1 MSTSA
6 RTTPPARA
14 ERTSR
19 WQRRLVGCYLE
30 LRVVPVL
37 LWSFSAITLGSAL
50 AWDEAGHVGWM
61 VAAWV
66 IGLLL
71 QGAVAHCVNELT
83 DWRSGTDRDPA
94 PRVLSGGSKVLRA
107 GLLSER
113 DLVWMGTGAAVLA
126 TGLGLVVAAE
136 RGWWLLAFGAV
147 GIVGAVAY
155 TLPPLAA
162 AYVPFAGEGVA
173 LLCVWACAVGGF
185 AVQTGSISAQLLLV
199 GASHAAFCISMLMFH
214 HYLDRGPDS
223 RARPPKRTTVVR
235 LGAAARAYGLAW
247 AGVAAASAV
256 LGTFIV
262 DVRLAPTAVA
272 GVVAVVLHARVHLD
286 DPVAVTQA
294 EAIVIGAGILAAITS
309 SILLAPTL
317 WWVALVPLVL
327 VPIEGIV
334 AARWLAPALARTP
347 PEPDVPDIPTATGA
361 A

>member
-1 MSTSA
+1 MNTDA
-6 RTTPPARA
+6 RVTPPTTA
-14 ERTSR
+14 ERAGR
-19 WQRRLVGCYLE
+19 WQRRLAGCYLE
-30 LRVVPVL
+30 LRVVPVM

-50 AWDEAGHVGWM
+50 AWDQAGHVGWM

-107 GLLSER
+107 GLLTER

-126 TGLGLVVAAE
+126 TGLGVVVAAE

-162 AYVPFAGEGVA
+162 AYVPFAGEAVA
-173 LLCVWACAVGGF
+173 VLCVWACALGGF
-185 AVQTGSISAQLLLV
+185 AVQTGSISAQVLLV

-214 HYLDRGPDS
+214 HYLDSGPDS
-223 RARPPKRTTVVR
+223 RAQPPKRTTVVR
-235 LGAAARAYGLAW
+235 LGGAARAYGLAW
-247 AGVAAASAV
+247 AGVAAATAL
-256 LGTFIV
+256 LGTLIV
-262 DVRLAPTAVA
+262 DVRLVPTAVA
-272 GVVAVVLHARVHLD
+272 GVVAMMLHGRVRLD
-286 DPVAVTQA
+286 DPKAVTRA
-294 EAIVIGAGILAAITS
+294 EAIVIGLGIVAAITS
-309 SILLAPTL
+309 GILLAPAL
-317 WWVALVPLVL
+317 WWVAIVPLLL
-327 VPIEGIV
+327 VPIEGII
-334 AARWLAPALARTP
+334 AARWLTPALG
-347 PEPDVPDIPTATGA
+347 PEVPDAATAAGA

>member
-1 MSTSA
+1 MNTDA
-6 RTTPPARA
+6 RVTPPTTA
-14 ERTSR
+14 ERAGR
-19 WQRRLVGCYLE
+19 WQRRLAGCYLE

-50 AWDEAGHVGWM
+50 AWNQAGHVRWM

-107 GLLSER
+107 GLLTER

-126 TGLGLVVAAE
+126 TGLGVVVAAE

-162 AYVPFAGEGVA
+162 AYVPFAGEAVA
-173 LLCVWACAVGGF
+173 VLCVWACALGGF
-185 AVQTGSISAQLLLV
+185 AVQTGSISAQVLLV

-214 HYLDRGPDS
+214 HYLDSGPDS
-223 RARPPKRTTVVR
+223 RAQPPKRTTVVR
-235 LGAAARAYGLAW
+235 LGGAARAYGLAW
-247 AGVAAASAV
+247 AGVAAATAL
-256 LGTFIV
+256 LGTLIV
-262 DVRLAPTAVA
+262 DVRLVPTAVA
-272 GVVAVVLHARVHLD
+272 GVVAMMLHGRVQLD
-286 DPVAVTQA
+286 DPKAVTRA
-294 EAIVIGAGILAAITS
+294 EAIVIGLGIVAAITS
-309 SILLAPTL
+309 GILLAPAL
-317 WWVALVPLVL
+317 WWVAIVPLLL
-327 VPIEGIV
+327 VPIEGII
-334 AARWLAPALARTP
+334 AARWLTPALG
-347 PEPDVPDIPTATGA
+347 PEVPDATTAAGA

>member
-1 MSTSA
+1 MNTDA
-6 RTTPPARA
+6 RVTPPTTA
-14 ERTSR
+14 ERAGR
-19 WQRRLVGCYLE
+19 WQRRLAGCYLE

-50 AWDEAGHVGWM
+50 AWDQAGHVGWM

-107 GLLSER
+107 GLLTER

-126 TGLGLVVAAE
+126 TGLGVVVAAE

-162 AYVPFAGEGVA
+162 AYVPFAGEAVA
-173 LLCVWACAVGGF
+173 VLCVWACALGGF
-185 AVQTGSISAQLLLV
+185 AVQTGSISAQVLLV

-214 HYLDRGPDS
+214 HYLDSGPDS
-223 RARPPKRTTVVR
+223 RAQPPKRTTVVR
-235 LGAAARAYGLAW
+235 LGGAARAYGLAW
-247 AGVAAASAV
+247 AGVAAATAL
-256 LGTFIV
+256 LGTLIV
-262 DVRLAPTAVA
+262 DVRLVPTALA
-272 GVVAVVLHARVHLD
+272 GVVAMMLHGRVQLD
-286 DPVAVTQA
+286 DPKAVTRA
-294 EAIVIGAGILAAITS
+294 EAIVIGLGIVAAITS
-309 SILLAPTL
+309 GILLAPAL
-317 WWVALVPLVL
+317 WWVAIVPLLL
-327 VPIEGIV
+327 VPIEGII
-334 AARWLAPALARTP
+334 AARWLTPALG
-347 PEPDVPDIPTATGA
+347 PEVPDATTAAGA

>member
-1 MSTSA
+1 MNTDA
-6 RTTPPARA
+6 RVTPPTTA
-14 ERTSR
+14 ERAGR
-19 WQRRLVGCYLE
+19 WQRRLAGCYLE

-50 AWDEAGHVGWM
+50 AWDQAGHVGWM

-107 GLLSER
+107 GLLTER

-126 TGLGLVVAAE
+126 TGLGVVVAAE

-162 AYVPFAGEGVA
+162 AYVPFAGEAVA
-173 LLCVWACAVGGF
+173 VLCVWACALGGF
-185 AVQTGSISAQLLLV
+185 AVQTGSISAQVLLV

-214 HYLDRGPDS
+214 HYLDSGPDS
-223 RARPPKRTTVVR
+223 RAQPPKRTTVVR
-235 LGAAARAYGLAW
+235 LGGAARAYGLAW
-247 AGVAAASAV
+247 AGVAAATAL
-256 LGTFIV
+256 LGTLIV
-262 DVRLAPTAVA
+262 DVRLVPTAVA
-272 GVVAVVLHARVHLD
+272 GVVAMMLHGRVRLD
-286 DPVAVTQA
+286 DPKAVTRA
-294 EAIVIGAGILAAITS
+294 EAIVIGLGIVAAITS
-309 SILLAPTL
+309 GILLAPAL
-317 WWVALVPLVL
+317 WWVAIVPLLL
-327 VPIEGIV
+327 VPIEGII
-334 AARWLAPALARTP
+334 AARWLTPALG
-347 PEPDVPDIPTATGA
+347 PEVPDATTAAGA

>member
-1 MSTSA
+1 
-6 RTTPPARA
+6 
-14 ERTSR
+14 
-19 WQRRLVGCYLE
+19 LVGCYLE

-50 AWDEAGHVGWM
+50 AWDKAGHAGWM
-61 VAAWV
+61 IAAWV

-107 GLLSER
+107 GLLTER

-126 TGLGLVVAAE
+126 TGLGVVVAAE
-136 RGWWLLAFGAV
+136 RGWWLLVFGAV
-147 GIVGAVAY
+147 GIAGAVTY

-173 LLCVWACAVGGF
+173 VLCVWACAVGGF
-185 AVQTGSISAQLLLV
+185 AVQAGSISAQVLLV

-223 RARPPKRTTVVR
+223 RAQPPKRTTVVR
-235 LGAAARAYGLAW
+235 LGGGGARAYGLAW
-247 AGVAAASAV
+247 AGVATGSAL
-256 LGTFIV
+256 LGTLIV
-262 DVRLAPTAVA
+262 DVGLAPTAVA
-272 GVVAVVLHARVHLD
+272 GAVAVVLHARVDLE
-286 DPVAVTQA
+286 DPVAVTRA
-294 EAIVIGAGILAAITS
+294 EAIVIGAGIVAAITS

-317 WWVALVPLVL
+317 WWVAIVPLVL
-327 VPIEGIV
+327 VPIEGII
-334 AARWLAPALARTP
+334 AARWLTPALARTP
-347 PEPDVPDIPTATGA
+347 PEPDVPDIPTTAGA

>member
-1 MSTSA
+1 MNTDA
-6 RTTPPARA
+6 RVTPPTTA
-14 ERTSR
+14 ERAGR
-19 WQRRLVGCYLE
+19 WQRRLAGCYLE

-50 AWDEAGHVGWM
+50 AWNQAGHVRWM

-107 GLLSER
+107 GLLTER

-126 TGLGLVVAAE
+126 TGLGVVVAAE

-162 AYVPFAGEGVA
+162 AYVPFAGEAVA
-173 LLCVWACAVGGF
+173 VLCVWACALGGF
-185 AVQTGSISAQLLLV
+185 AVQTGSISAQVLLV

-214 HYLDRGPDS
+214 HYLDSGPDS
-223 RARPPKRTTVVR
+223 RAQPPKRTTVVR
-235 LGAAARAYGLAW
+235 LGGAARAYGLAW
-247 AGVAAASAV
+247 AGVAAATAL
-256 LGTFIV
+256 LGTLIV
-262 DVRLAPTAVA
+262 DVKLVPTAVA
-272 GVVAVVLHARVHLD
+272 GVVAMMLHGRVQLD
-286 DPVAVTQA
+286 DPKAVTRA
-294 EAIVIGAGILAAITS
+294 EAIVIGLGIVAAITS
-309 SILLAPTL
+309 GILLAPAL
-317 WWVALVPLVL
+317 WWVAIVPLLL
-327 VPIEGIV
+327 VPIEGII
-334 AARWLAPALARTP
+334 AARWLTPALG
-347 PEPDVPDIPTATGA
+347 PEVPDATTAAGA

>member
-1 MSTSA
+1 MNTDA
-6 RTTPPARA
+6 RVTPPTTA
-14 ERTSR
+14 ERAGR
-19 WQRRLVGCYLE
+19 WQRRLAGCYLE

-50 AWDEAGHVGWM
+50 AWDQAGHVRWM

-107 GLLSER
+107 GLLTER

-126 TGLGLVVAAE
+126 TGLGVVVAAE

-162 AYVPFAGEGVA
+162 AYVPFAGEAVA
-173 LLCVWACAVGGF
+173 VLCVWACALGGF
-185 AVQTGSISAQLLLV
+185 AVQTGSISAQVLLV

-214 HYLDRGPDS
+214 HYLDSGPDS
-223 RARPPKRTTVVR
+223 RAQPPKRTTVVR
-235 LGAAARAYGLAW
+235 LGGAARAYGLAW
-247 AGVAAASAV
+247 AGVAAATAL
-256 LGTFIV
+256 LGTLIV
-262 DVRLAPTAVA
+262 DVKLVPTAVA
-272 GVVAVVLHARVHLD
+272 GVVAMMLHGRVQLD
-286 DPVAVTQA
+286 DPKAVTRA
-294 EAIVIGAGILAAITS
+294 EAIVIGLGIVAAITS
-309 SILLAPTL
+309 GILLAPAL
-317 WWVALVPLVL
+317 WWVAIVPLLL
-327 VPIEGIV
+327 VPIEGII
-334 AARWLAPALARTP
+334 AARWLTPALG
-347 PEPDVPDIPTATGA
+347 PEVPDATTAAGA

>member
-1 MSTSA
+1 MNTDA
-6 RTTPPARA
+6 RVTPPTTA
-14 ERTSR
+14 ERAGR
-19 WQRRLVGCYLE
+19 WQRRLAGCYLE
-30 LRVVPVL
+30 LRVVPVM

-50 AWDEAGHVGWM
+50 AWDQAGHVGWM

-107 GLLSER
+107 GLLTER

-126 TGLGLVVAAE
+126 TGLGVVVAAE

-162 AYVPFAGEGVA
+162 AYVPFAGEAVA
-173 LLCVWACAVGGF
+173 VLCVWACALGGF
-185 AVQTGSISAQLLLV
+185 AVQTGSISAQVLLV

-214 HYLDRGPDS
+214 HYLDSGPDS
-223 RARPPKRTTVVR
+223 RAQPPKRTTVVR
-235 LGAAARAYGLAW
+235 LGGAARAYGLAW
-247 AGVAAASAV
+247 AGVAAATAL
-256 LGTFIV
+256 LGTLIV
-262 DVRLAPTAVA
+262 DVRLVPTAVA
-272 GVVAVVLHARVHLD
+272 GVVAMMLHGRVRLD
-286 DPVAVTQA
+286 DPKAVTRA
-294 EAIVIGAGILAAITS
+294 EAIVIGLGIVAAITS
-309 SILLAPTL
+309 GILLAPAL
-317 WWVALVPLVL
+317 WWVAIVPLLL
-327 VPIEGIV
+327 VPIEGII
-334 AARWLAPALARTP
+334 AARWLTPALG
-347 PEPDVPDIPTATGA
+347 PEVPDATTAAGA

>member
-1 MSTSA
+1 MNTDA
-6 RTTPPARA
+6 RVTPPTTA
-14 ERTSR
+14 ERAGR
-19 WQRRLVGCYLE
+19 WQRRLAGCYLE

-50 AWDEAGHVGWM
+50 AWDQAGHVGWM

-107 GLLSER
+107 GLLTER

-162 AYVPFAGEGVA
+162 AYVPFAGEAVA
-173 LLCVWACAVGGF
+173 VLCVWACALGGF
-185 AVQTGSISAQLLLV
+185 AVQTGSISAQVLLV

-214 HYLDRGPDS
+214 HYLDSGPDS
-223 RARPPKRTTVVR
+223 RAQPPKRTTVVR
-235 LGAAARAYGLAW
+235 LGGAARAYGLAW
-247 AGVAAASAV
+247 AGVAAATAL
-256 LGTFIV
+256 LGTLIV
-262 DVRLAPTAVA
+262 DVRLVPTAVA
-272 GVVAVVLHARVHLD
+272 GVVAMMLHGRVQLD
-286 DPVAVTQA
+286 DPNAVTRA
-294 EAIVIGAGILAAITS
+294 EAIVIGLGIVAAITS
-309 SILLAPTL
+309 GILLAPAL
-317 WWVALVPLVL
+317 WWVAIVPLL
-327 VPIEGIV
+327 LIPTEGII
-334 AARWLAPALARTP
+334 AARWLTPALG
-347 PEPDVPDIPTATGA
+347 PEVPDATTAAGA

>member
-1 MSTSA
+1 MNTDA
-6 RTTPPARA
+6 RVTPPTTA
-14 ERTSR
+14 ERAGR
-19 WQRRLVGCYLE
+19 WQRRLAGCYLE

-50 AWDEAGHVGWM
+50 AWDQAGHVGWM

-107 GLLSER
+107 GLLTER

-126 TGLGLVVAAE
+126 TGLGVVVAAE

-162 AYVPFAGEGVA
+162 AYVPFAGEAVA
-173 LLCVWACAVGGF
+173 VLCVWACALGGF
-185 AVQTGSISAQLLLV
+185 AVQTGSISAQVLLV

-214 HYLDRGPDS
+214 HYLDSGPDS
-223 RARPPKRTTVVR
+223 RAQPPKRTTVVR
-235 LGAAARAYGLAW
+235 LGGAARAYGLAW
-247 AGVAAASAV
+247 AGVAAATAL
-256 LGTFIV
+256 LGTLIV
-262 DVRLAPTAVA
+262 DVKLVPTAVA
-272 GVVAVVLHARVHLD
+272 GVVAMMLHGRVQLD
-286 DPVAVTQA
+286 DPKAVTRA
-294 EAIVIGAGILAAITS
+294 EAIVIGLGIVAAITS
-309 SILLAPTL
+309 GILLAPAL
-317 WWVALVPLVL
+317 WWVAIVPLLL
-327 VPIEGIV
+327 VPIEGII
-334 AARWLAPALARTP
+334 AARWLTPALG
-347 PEPDVPDIPTATGA
+347 PEVPDATTAAGA

>member
-1 MSTSA
+1 MNTDA
-6 RTTPPARA
+6 RVTPPTTA
-14 ERTSR
+14 ERAGR
-19 WQRRLVGCYLE
+19 WQRRLAGCYLE

-50 AWDEAGHVGWM
+50 AWDQAGHVGWM

-107 GLLSER
+107 GLLTER

-126 TGLGLVVAAE
+126 TGLGVVVAAE

-162 AYVPFAGEGVA
+162 AYVPFAGEAVA
-173 LLCVWACAVGGF
+173 VLCVWACALGGF
-185 AVQTGSISAQLLLV
+185 AVQTGSISAQVLLV

-214 HYLDRGPDS
+214 HYLDSGPDS
-223 RARPPKRTTVVR
+223 RAQPPKRTTVVR
-235 LGAAARAYGLAW
+235 LGGAARAYGLAW
-247 AGVAAASAV
+247 AGVAAATAL
-256 LGTFIV
+256 LGTLIV
-262 DVRLAPTAVA
+262 DVRLVPTAVA
-272 GVVAVVLHARVHLD
+272 GVVAMMLHGRVQLD
-286 DPVAVTQA
+286 DPNAVTRA
-294 EAIVIGAGILAAITS
+294 EAIVIGLGIVAAITS
-309 SILLAPTL
+309 GILLAPAL
-317 WWVALVPLVL
+317 WWVAIVPLLL
-327 VPIEGIV
+327 VPIEGII
-334 AARWLAPALARTP
+334 AARWLTPALG
-347 PEPDVPDIPTATGA
+347 PEVPDATTAAGA

>member
-1 MSTSA
+1 MNTVA
-6 RTTPPARA
+6 RATPPTTA
-14 ERTSR
+14 ERAGR
-19 WQRRLVGCYLE
+19 WQRRLAGCYLE

-50 AWDEAGHVGWM
+50 AWDQAGHVGWM

-107 GLLSER
+107 GLLTER

-126 TGLGLVVAAE
+126 TGLGVVVAAE

-162 AYVPFAGEGVA
+162 AYVPFAGEAVA
-173 LLCVWACAVGGF
+173 VLCVWACALGGF
-185 AVQTGSISAQLLLV
+185 AVQTGSISAQVLLV

-214 HYLDRGPDS
+214 HYLDSGPDS
-223 RARPPKRTTVVR
+223 RAQPPKRTTVVR
-235 LGAAARAYGLAW
+235 LGGAARAYGLAW
-247 AGVAAASAV
+247 AGVAAATAL
-256 LGTFIV
+256 LGTLIV
-262 DVRLAPTAVA
+262 DVKLVPTAVA
-272 GVVAVVLHARVHLD
+272 GVVAMMLHGRVQLD
-286 DPVAVTQA
+286 DPKAVTRA
-294 EAIVIGAGILAAITS
+294 EAIVIGLGIVAAITS
-309 SILLAPTL
+309 GILLAPAL
-317 WWVALVPLVL
+317 WWVAIVPLLL
-327 VPIEGIV
+327 VPIEGII
-334 AARWLAPALARTP
+334 AARWLTPALG
-347 PEPDVPDIPTATGA
+347 PEVPDATTAAGA

>member
-1 MSTSA
+1 MNTVA
-6 RTTPPARA
+6 RATPPTTA
-14 ERTSR
+14 ERAGR
-19 WQRRLVGCYLE
+19 WQRRLAGCYLE

-50 AWDEAGHVGWM
+50 AWNQAGHVRWM

-107 GLLSER
+107 GLLTER

-126 TGLGLVVAAE
+126 TGLGVVVAAE

-162 AYVPFAGEGVA
+162 AYVPFAGEAVA
-173 LLCVWACAVGGF
+173 VLCVWACALGGF
-185 AVQTGSISAQLLLV
+185 AVQTGSISAQVLLV

-214 HYLDRGPDS
+214 HYLDSGPDS
-223 RARPPKRTTVVR
+223 RAQPPKRTTVVR
-235 LGAAARAYGLAW
+235 LGGAARAYGLAW
-247 AGVAAASAV
+247 AGVAAATAL
-256 LGTFIV
+256 LGTLIV
-262 DVRLAPTAVA
+262 DVRLVPTAVA
-272 GVVAVVLHARVHLD
+272 GVVAMMLHGRVQLD
-286 DPVAVTQA
+286 DPKAVTRA
-294 EAIVIGAGILAAITS
+294 EAIVIGLGIVAAITS
-309 SILLAPTL
+309 GILLAPAL
-317 WWVALVPLVL
+317 WWVAIVPLLL
-327 VPIEGIV
+327 VPIEGII
-334 AARWLAPALARTP
+334 AARWLTPALG
-347 PEPDVPDIPTATGA
+347 PEVPDATTAAGA

>member
-1 MSTSA
+1 MNTDA
-6 RTTPPARA
+6 RVTPPTTA
-14 ERTSR
+14 ERAGR
-19 WQRRLVGCYLE
+19 WQRRLAGCYLE

-50 AWDEAGHVGWM
+50 AWDQAGHVGWM

-107 GLLSER
+107 GLLTER

-126 TGLGLVVAAE
+126 TGLGVVVAAE

-162 AYVPFAGEGVA
+162 AYVPFVGEAVA
-173 LLCVWACAVGGF
+173 VLCVWACALGGF
-185 AVQTGSISAQLLLV
+185 AVQTGSISAQVLLV

-214 HYLDRGPDS
+214 HYLDSGPDS
-223 RARPPKRTTVVR
+223 RAQPPKRTTVVR
-235 LGAAARAYGLAW
+235 LGGAARAYGLAW
-247 AGVAAASAV
+247 AGVAAATAL
-256 LGTFIV
+256 LGTLIV
-262 DVRLAPTAVA
+262 DVRLVPTAVA
-272 GVVAVVLHARVHLD
+272 GVVAMMLHGRVQLD
-286 DPVAVTQA
+286 DPKAVTRA
-294 EAIVIGAGILAAITS
+294 EAIVIGLGIVAAITS
-309 SILLAPTL
+309 GILLAPAL
-317 WWVALVPLVL
+317 WWVAIVPLLL
-327 VPIEGIV
+327 VPIEGII
-334 AARWLAPALARTP
+334 AARWLTPALG
-347 PEPDVPDIPTATGA
+347 PEVPDATTAAGA

>member
-1 MSTSA
+1 MNTDA
-6 RTTPPARA
+6 RVTPPTTA
-14 ERTSR
+14 ERAGR
-19 WQRRLVGCYLE
+19 WQRRLAGCYLE

-50 AWDEAGHVGWM
+50 AWDQAGHVRWM

-107 GLLSER
+107 GLLTER

-126 TGLGLVVAAE
+126 TGLGVVVAAE

-162 AYVPFAGEGVA
+162 AYVPFAGEAVA
-173 LLCVWACAVGGF
+173 VLCVWACALGGF
-185 AVQTGSISAQLLLV
+185 AVQTGSISAQVLLV

-214 HYLDRGPDS
+214 HYLDSGPDS
-223 RARPPKRTTVVR
+223 RAQPPKRTTVVR
-235 LGAAARAYGLAW
+235 LGGAARAYGLAW
-247 AGVAAASAV
+247 AGVAAATAL
-256 LGTFIV
+256 LGTLIV
-262 DVRLAPTAVA
+262 DVKLVPTAVA
-272 GVVAVVLHARVHLD
+272 GVVAMMLHGRVQLD
-286 DPVAVTQA
+286 DPKAVTRA
-294 EAIVIGAGILAAITS
+294 EAIVIGLGIVAAITS
-309 SILLAPTL
+309 GILLAPAL
-317 WWVALVPLVL
+317 WWVAIVPLVL
-327 VPIEGIV
+327 VPIEGII
-334 AARWLAPALARTP
+334 AARWLTPALG
-347 PEPDVPDIPTATGA
+347 PEVPDATTAAGA

>member
-1 MSTSA
+1 MNTDA
-6 RTTPPARA
+6 RVTPPTTA
-14 ERTSR
+14 ERAGR
-19 WQRRLVGCYLE
+19 WQRRLAGCYLE

-50 AWDEAGHVGWM
+50 AWDQAGHVGWM

-107 GLLSER
+107 GLLTER

-126 TGLGLVVAAE
+126 TGLGVVVAAE

-162 AYVPFAGEGVA
+162 AYVPFAGEAVA
-173 LLCVWACAVGGF
+173 VLCVWACALGGF
-185 AVQTGSISAQLLLV
+185 AVQTGSISAQVLLV

-214 HYLDRGPDS
+214 HYLDSGPDS
-223 RARPPKRTTVVR
+223 RAQPPKRTTVVR
-235 LGAAARAYGLAW
+235 LGGAARAYGLAW
-247 AGVAAASAV
+247 AGVAAATAL
-256 LGTFIV
+256 LGTLIV
-262 DVRLAPTAVA
+262 DVRLVPTAVA
-272 GVVAVVLHARVHLD
+272 GVVAMMLHGRVQLD
-286 DPVAVTQA
+286 DPKAVTRA
-294 EAIVIGAGILAAITS
+294 EAIVIGLGIVAAITS
-309 SILLAPTL
+309 GILLAPAL
-317 WWVALVPLVL
+317 WWVAIVPLLL
-327 VPIEGIV
+327 VPIEGII
-334 AARWLAPALARTP
+334 AARWLTPALG
-347 PEPDVPDIPTATGA
+347 PEVPDATTAAGA

>member
-1 MSTSA
+1 MNTDA
-6 RTTPPARA
+6 RVTPPTTA
-14 ERTSR
+14 ERAGR
-19 WQRRLVGCYLE
+19 WQRRLAGCYLE

-50 AWDEAGHVGWM
+50 AWDQAGHVGWM

-107 GLLSER
+107 GLLTER

-126 TGLGLVVAAE
+126 TGLGVVVAAE

-162 AYVPFAGEGVA
+162 AYVPFAGEAVA
-173 LLCVWACAVGGF
+173 VLCVWACALGGF
-185 AVQTGSISAQLLLV
+185 AVQTGSISAQVLLV

-214 HYLDRGPDS
+214 HYLDSGPDS
-223 RARPPKRTTVVR
+223 RAQPPKRTTVVR
-235 LGAAARAYGLAW
+235 LGGAARAYGLAW
-247 AGVAAASAV
+247 AGVAAATAL
-256 LGTFIV
+256 LGTLIV
-262 DVRLAPTAVA
+262 DVRLVPTAVA
-272 GVVAVVLHARVHLD
+272 GVVAMMLHGRVQLD
-286 DPVAVTQA
+286 DPKAVTRA
-294 EAIVIGAGILAAITS
+294 EAIVIGLGIVAAITS
-309 SILLAPTL
+309 GILLAPAL
-317 WWVALVPLVL
+317 WWVAIVPLLL
-327 VPIEGIV
+327 VPIEGII
-334 AARWLAPALARTP
+334 AARWLTPALG
-347 PEPDVPDIPTATGA
+347 PEVPAATTAAGA

>member
-1 MSTSA
+1 MNTDA
-6 RTTPPARA
+6 RVTPPTTA
-14 ERTSR
+14 ERAGR
-19 WQRRLVGCYLE
+19 WQRRLAGCYLE

-50 AWDEAGHVGWM
+50 AWDQAGHVGWM

-71 QGAVAHCVNELT
+71 QGAVAHCINELT

-107 GLLSER
+107 GLLTER

-126 TGLGLVVAAE
+126 TGLGVVVAAE

-162 AYVPFAGEGVA
+162 AYVPFAGEAVA
-173 LLCVWACAVGGF
+173 VLCVWACALGGF
-185 AVQTGSISAQLLLV
+185 AVQTGSISAQVLLV

-214 HYLDRGPDS
+214 HYLDSGPDS
-223 RARPPKRTTVVR
+223 RAQPPKRTTVVR
-235 LGAAARAYGLAW
+235 LGGAARAYGLAW
-247 AGVAAASAV
+247 AGVAAATAL
-256 LGTFIV
+256 LGTLIV
-262 DVRLAPTAVA
+262 DVKLVPTAVA
-272 GVVAVVLHARVHLD
+272 GVVAMMLHGRVQLD
-286 DPVAVTQA
+286 DPKAVTRA
-294 EAIVIGAGILAAITS
+294 EAIVIGLGIVAAITS
-309 SILLAPTL
+309 GILLAPAL
-317 WWVALVPLVL
+317 WWVAIVPLLL
-327 VPIEGIV
+327 VPIEGII
-334 AARWLAPALARTP
+334 AARWLTPALG
-347 PEPDVPDIPTATGA
+347 PEVPDATTAAGA

>member
-1 MSTSA
+1 MNTDA
-6 RTTPPARA
+6 RVTPPTTA
-14 ERTSR
+14 ERAGR
-19 WQRRLVGCYLE
+19 WQRRLAGCYLE

-50 AWDEAGHVGWM
+50 AWDQAGHVGWM

-107 GLLSER
+107 GLLTER

-126 TGLGLVVAAE
+126 TGLGVVVAAE

-162 AYVPFAGEGVA
+162 AYVPFAGEAVA
-173 LLCVWACAVGGF
+173 VLCVWACALGGF
-185 AVQTGSISAQLLLV
+185 AVQTGSISAQVLLV

-214 HYLDRGPDS
+214 HYLDSGPDS
-223 RARPPKRTTVVR
+223 RAQPPKRTTVVR
-235 LGAAARAYGLAW
+235 LGGAARAYGLAW
-247 AGVAAASAV
+247 AGVAAATAL
-256 LGTFIV
+256 LGTLIV
-262 DVRLAPTAVA
+262 DVRLVPTAVA
-272 GVVAVVLHARVHLD
+272 GVVAMMLHGRVRLD
-286 DPVAVTQA
+286 DPKAVTRA
-294 EAIVIGAGILAAITS
+294 EAIVIGLGIVAAITS
-309 SILLAPTL
+309 GILLAPAL
-317 WWVALVPLVL
+317 WWVAIVPLLL
-327 VPIEGIV
+327 VPIEGII
-334 AARWLAPALARTP
+334 AARWLTPALG
-347 PEPDVPDIPTATGA
+347 PEVPDAATAAGA

>member
-1 MSTSA
+1 MNTDA
-6 RTTPPARA
+6 RVTPPTTA
-14 ERTSR
+14 ERAGR
-19 WQRRLVGCYLE
+19 WQRRLAGCYLE

-50 AWDEAGHVGWM
+50 AWEQAGHVRWM

-107 GLLSER
+107 GLLTER

-126 TGLGLVVAAE
+126 TGLGVVVAAE

-162 AYVPFAGEGVA
+162 AYVPFAGEAVA
-173 LLCVWACAVGGF
+173 VLCVWACALGGF
-185 AVQTGSISAQLLLV
+185 AVQTGSISAQVLLV

-214 HYLDRGPDS
+214 HYLDSGPDS
-223 RARPPKRTTVVR
+223 RAQPPKRTTVVR
-235 LGAAARAYGLAW
+235 LGGAARAYGLAW
-247 AGVAAASAV
+247 AGVAAATAL
-256 LGTFIV
+256 LGTLIV
-262 DVRLAPTAVA
+262 DVRLVPTAVA
-272 GVVAVVLHARVHLD
+272 GVVAMMLHGRVQLD
-286 DPVAVTQA
+286 DPKAVTRA
-294 EAIVIGAGILAAITS
+294 EAIVIGLGIVAAITS
-309 SILLAPTL
+309 GILLAPAL
-317 WWVALVPLVL
+317 WWVAIVPLLL
-327 VPIEGIV
+327 VPIEGII
-334 AARWLAPALARTP
+334 AARWLTPALG
-347 PEPDVPDIPTATGA
+347 PEVPDATTAAGA

>member
-1 MSTSA
+1 MNTDA
-6 RTTPPARA
+6 RVTPPTTA
-14 ERTSR
+14 ERAGR
-19 WQRRLVGCYLE
+19 WQRRLAGCYLE

-50 AWDEAGHVGWM
+50 AWDQAGHAGWM
-61 VAAWV
+61 VAAWL

-107 GLLSER
+107 GLLTER

-126 TGLGLVVAAE
+126 TGLGVVVAAE

-162 AYVPFAGEGVA
+162 AYVPFAGEAVA
-173 LLCVWACAVGGF
+173 VLCVWACALGGF
-185 AVQTGSISAQLLLV
+185 AVQTGSISAQVLLV

-214 HYLDRGPDS
+214 HYLDSGPDS
-223 RARPPKRTTVVR
+223 RAQPPKRTTVVR
-235 LGAAARAYGLAW
+235 LGGAARAYGLAW
-247 AGVAAASAV
+247 AGVAAATAL
-256 LGTFIV
+256 LGTLIV
-262 DVRLAPTAVA
+262 DVRLVPTAVA
-272 GVVAVVLHARVHLD
+272 GVVAMMLHGRVQLD
-286 DPVAVTQA
+286 DPKAVTRA
-294 EAIVIGAGILAAITS
+294 EAIVIGLGIVAAITS
-309 SILLAPTL
+309 GILLAPAL
-317 WWVALVPLVL
+317 WWVAIVPLLL
-327 VPIEGIV
+327 VPIEGII
-334 AARWLAPALARTP
+334 AARWLTPALG
-347 PEPDVPDIPTATGA
+347 PEVPDATTAAGA

>member
-1 MSTSA
+1 MNTDA
-6 RTTPPARA
+6 RVTPPTTA
-14 ERTSR
+14 ERAGR
-19 WQRRLVGCYLE
+19 WQRRLAGCYLE

-50 AWDEAGHVGWM
+50 AWDQAGHVRWM

-107 GLLSER
+107 GLLTER

-126 TGLGLVVAAE
+126 TGLGVVVAAE

-162 AYVPFAGEGVA
+162 AYVPFAGEAVA
-173 LLCVWACAVGGF
+173 VLCVWACALGGF
-185 AVQTGSISAQLLLV
+185 AVQTGSISAQVLLV

-214 HYLDRGPDS
+214 HYLDSGPDS
-223 RARPPKRTTVVR
+223 RAQPPKRTTVVR
-235 LGAAARAYGLAW
+235 LGGAARAYGLAW
-247 AGVAAASAV
+247 AGVAAATAL
-256 LGTFIV
+256 LGTLIV
-262 DVRLAPTAVA
+262 DVRLVPTAVA
-272 GVVAVVLHARVHLD
+272 GVVAMMLHGRVQLD
-286 DPVAVTQA
+286 DPKAVTRA
-294 EAIVIGAGILAAITS
+294 EAIVIGLGIVAAITS
-309 SILLAPTL
+309 GILLAPAL
-317 WWVALVPLVL
+317 WWVAIVPLLL
-327 VPIEGIV
+327 VPIEGII
-334 AARWLAPALARTP
+334 AARWLTPALG
-347 PEPDVPDIPTATGA
+347 PEVPDATTAAGA

>member
-1 MSTSA
+1 MNTPSSA
-6 RTTPPARA
+6 TPPASADKPR
-14 ERTSR
+14 R

-50 AWDEAGHVGWM
+50 AWDEAGQVGWM

-107 GLLSER
+107 GLLTER

-126 TGLGLVVAAE
+126 TGLGVVVAAE

-147 GIVGAVAY
+147 GLVGAVAY

-173 LLCVWACAVGGF
+173 VLCVWACAVGGF
-185 AVQTGSISAQLLLV
+185 AVQAGSISAQVLLV
-199 GASHAAFCISMLMFH
+199 GASHAAFCVSMLMFH

-223 RARPPKRTTVVR
+223 RAQPPKRTTVVR
-235 LGAAARAYGLAW
+235 LGGAARAYGLAW

-256 LGTFIV
+256 LATLVV

-272 GVVAVVLHARVHLD
+272 GMVAVVLHGRVRLD
-286 DPVAVTQA
+286 DPVAVTRA
-294 EAIVIGAGILAAITS
+294 EAIVIGAGIVAAITS

-317 WWVALVPLVL
+317 WWVAIVPLVL
-327 VPIEGIV
+327 VPVEGII
-334 AARWLAPALARTP
+334 AARWLTPALALTP
-347 PEPDVPDIPTATGA
+347 PEPDVPDITTAAGA